1 MCYLT
6 RMQDDKLVR
15 AFEAF
20 DAYNSQDPN
29 LETDGG
35 ESFPKEVLYARRM
48 TRRLAAFAPEAPEHI
63 QLAARCQHIGRWE
76 IPRNRY
82 PMDRKGYLM
91 WRNELKRHHAS
102 IAEQILKS
110 CGYDDAT
117 IELVKFLLL
126 KKQLHVNPDTQL
138 LEDIVCLVFL
148 EYYLEDFASRHEA
161 TKIVDIL
168 RKTLKKM
175 SPRAVHEAQEVISS
189 DNIRTLMEQAVSSA

>member
-1 MCYLT
+1 ME
-6 RMQDDKLVR
+6 DDKLIR

-35 ESFPKEVLYARRM
+35 QSFPKEVLYARRM
-48 TRRLAAFAPEAPEHI
+48 TGRLTAFAAEAPEHV

-76 IPRNRY
+76 IPRSAY
-82 PMDRKGYLM
+82 PMDRKGYLS

-102 IAEQILKS
+102 IAERILKS
-110 CGYDDAT
+110 CGYDDDN

-138 LEDIVCLVFL
+138 LEDVVCLVFL
-148 EYYLEDFASRHEA
+148 EHYLEDFASRHEPG
-161 TKIVDIL
+161 KVVDIL

-175 SPRAVHEAQEVISS
+175 SPRAVSEARAVVQS
-189 DNIRTLMEQAVSSA
+189 DTIRALLEKAASTA

>member
-1 MCYLT
+1 
-6 RMQDDKLVR
+6 MQDDRLVR

-29 LETDGG
+29 LEADGDQ
-35 ESFPKEVLYARRM
+35 SVPKEVLYAQRM
-48 TRRLAAFAPEAPEHI
+48 TRRLAAFAPEAPEHV

-76 IPRNRY
+76 IPRSRY
-82 PMDRKGYLM
+82 PMDRKGYLT

-102 IAEQILKS
+102 IAERILKA
-110 CGYDDAT
+110 CGYEEAT

-148 EYYLEDFASRHEA
+148 EHYLEDFASRHDSS
-161 TKIVDIL
+161 KVVDIL
-168 RKTLKKM
+168 RKTMKKM
-175 SPRAVHEAQEVISS
+175 SPRAIREAHDVVQS
-189 DNIRTLMEQAVSSA
+189 DRIRTLLEKAASNP

>member
-1 MCYLT
+1 
-6 RMQDDKLVR
+6 MQDEKLAK

-35 ESFPKEVLYARRM
+35 QSYPKEVLYAHRM
-48 TRRLAAFAPEAPEHI
+48 TRRLAAFSPEAPDYV

-76 IPRNRY
+76 IPRSKY
-82 PMDRKGYLM
+82 PMDRKGYLT

-102 IAEQILKS
+102 IAERILKS
-110 CGYDDAT
+110 CGYDEAT

-126 KKQLHVNPDTQL
+126 KKQLHANPDTQL
-138 LEDIVCLVFL
+138 LEDVVCLVFL
-148 EYYLEDFASRHEA
+148 EHYLEDFASRHE
-161 TKIVDIL
+161 TDKVVDIL

-175 SPRAVHEAQEVISS
+175 SPRAVREAQEVVPS
-189 DNIRTLMEQAVSSA
+189 DNIRALLEKAISDS

>member
-1 MCYLT
+1 
-6 RMQDDKLVR
+6 MQEDRLAR

-35 ESFPKEVLYARRM
+35 QSFPKEVLYANRM
-48 TRRLAAFAPEAPEHI
+48 TRRLAAFAPEAPEYV

-76 IPRNRY
+76 IPRSSY
-82 PMDRKGYLM
+82 PMDRKGYLT
-91 WRNELKRHHAS
+91 WRTELKRHHAS
-102 IAEQILKS
+102 IAERILKS

-126 KKQLHVNPDTQL
+126 KKQLHTNPDTQL

-148 EYYLEDFASRHEA
+148 EHYLEDFASRHEED
-161 TKIVDIL
+161 KVVEIL

-175 SPRAVHEAQEVISS
+175 SPRAISEAPGLVRS
-189 DNIRTLMEQAVSSA
+189 DYVRKLLEKAVAEA